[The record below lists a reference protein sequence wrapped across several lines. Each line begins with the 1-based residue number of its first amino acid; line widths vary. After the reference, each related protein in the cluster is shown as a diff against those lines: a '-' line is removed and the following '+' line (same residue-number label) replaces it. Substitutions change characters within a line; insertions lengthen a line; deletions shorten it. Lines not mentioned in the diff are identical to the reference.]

1 MTTATPTR
9 RDRSQLQGQLEAQR
23 QKIDVDHLDVT
34 VRELIR
40 MSDEGELLRAP
51 VYQRKFRWDEGLES
65 RLVESLLLG
74 LPVPSVFVATNRNG
88 TWEIVDG
95 LQRISTL
102 LHFASNSPGTLESVS
117 KPRPLNLNQLDKLS
131 EFEGLTYDSLPSPIQ
146 LAFMKRTLRVT
157 ALSDKSDLQA
167 RFDMFERLN
176 TGGVALTPQEVRACI
191 FRGPFNDLLRELA
204 EGDAF
209 KALVKLQQRRQQDGT
224 REELV
229 LKFFAYLNNRRE
241 FDGRVTNF
249 LNRYMESS
257 IEKPSDLDK
266 DRQLFLDVVAKLAAI
281 LNGRPMLR
289 SGVKVTPQNQLEAV
303 LVALGEILLQNEPLA
318 TPAPGWLEDQELVG
332 ASTGGTNTRAMLQR
346 RIARAR
352 QLLTA

>member
-1 MTTATPTR
+1 MAQEVR
-9 RDRSQLQGQLEAQR
+9 QLQRQLDAQR

-40 MSDEGELLRAP
+40 MSVEGELLRAP

-74 LPVPSVFVATNRNG
+74 LPVPSVFVATNRDG

-102 LHFASNSPGTLESVS
+102 LHFASDDAATLQSVE
-117 KPRPLNLNQLDKLS
+117 KKKNLTLTGLDKLS
-131 EFEGLTYDSLPSPIQ
+131 LFEGLTYADLPAPVQ

-157 ALSDKSDLQA
+157 ALSDKSDREA

-191 FRGPFNDLLRELA
+191 YRSGFNDLIRDLA
-204 EGDAF
+204 ESDEF
-209 KALVKLQQRRQQDGT
+209 KRLVKLQERRQQDGT

-229 LKFFAYLNNRRE
+229 LKFFAYLNNRNE
-241 FDGRVTNF
+241 FDGRVTIF
-249 LNRYMESS
+249 LNNYMAKAME
-257 IEKPSDLDK
+257 DLDLEK
-266 DRQLFLDVVAKLAAI
+266 ARELFMDVVNSLSQI
-281 LNGRPMLR
+281 LGDGPLVRT
-289 SGVKVTPQNQLEAV
+289 GVAVTPQNQLEAV
-303 LVALGEILLQNEPLA
+303 MVAAGDILRSGQSLRQPD
-318 TPAPGWLEDQELVG
+318 PGWLEDKELVD
-332 ASTGGTNTRAMLQR
+332 ASTGGTNTRSMLNR
-346 RIARAR
+346 RIERAR
-352 QLLTA
+352 QLLAA